1 MPKLL
6 SDHSNINS
14 RLFHRCSE
22 CHQVTVHRPK
32 DRGKRIRCSCSNRF
46 QVKGT
51 LRPEPM
57 EWDPDA
63 RHKYHCYACNTVFAV
78 TATMFRKKF
87 KCPQC
92 ESILGVDYLHRDEKG
107 NYVMYDFSSVVLL
120 KASTR
125 IKVPFFVALFAVMLG
140 VFFVVFAPGFTKRN
154 PYEDWW
160 AAIGWTLWLGTP
172 LIYGIYTKG
181 IKRTF
186 VIMRNAD

>member
-1 MPKLL
+1 
-6 SDHSNINS
+6 
-14 RLFHRCSE
+14 
-22 CHQVTVHRPK
+22 
-32 DRGKRIRCSCSNRF
+32 
-46 QVKGT
+46 
-51 LRPEPM
+51 M

-172 LIYGIYTKG
+172 LIYGICTKG